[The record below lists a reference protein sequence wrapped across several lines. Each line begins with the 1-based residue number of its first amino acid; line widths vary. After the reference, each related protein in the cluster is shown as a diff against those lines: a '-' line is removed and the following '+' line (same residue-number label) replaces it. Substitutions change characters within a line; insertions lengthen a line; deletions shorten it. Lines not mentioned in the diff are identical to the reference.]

1 MASHHTL
8 VAALCATALASTSA
22 FVVPGGLPSTQ
33 RAGRTGAI
41 CNMALGRGEV
51 LQAFEERRALKVQ
64 GTPLIAC
71 HNLAG
76 PYSSL

>member
-1 MASHHTL
+1 MASSQSL
-8 VAALCATALASTSA
+8 LAVLCATALVSTSA
-22 FVVPGGLPSTQ
+22 FVAPGALPSAK

-64 GTPLIAC
+64 EAPLIARR
-71 HNLAG
+71 N
-76 PYSSL
+76 